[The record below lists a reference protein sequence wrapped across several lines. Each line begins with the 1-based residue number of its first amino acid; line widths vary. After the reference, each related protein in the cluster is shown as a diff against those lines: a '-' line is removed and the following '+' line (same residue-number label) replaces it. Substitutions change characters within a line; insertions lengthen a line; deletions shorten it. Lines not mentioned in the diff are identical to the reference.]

1 MDRSGVWER
10 LIYVTDLRPVPTNE
24 EPAPERALGFD
35 PVVFGVWRL
44 RTIFVNL
51 YAVETSD
58 GGFVLIDTGMKGTAG
73 MVKRA
78 IAERFGMGAV
88 PRAILLT
95 HAHVDHVG
103 NARALARAY
112 EVPIYVHPKEKP
124 YVDGSSDYPPADPTP
139 GGAMAFFSRMLTS
152 KGTDI
157 GRAVRLLPERGS
169 VPELPG
175 WRWIASPGHT
185 AGHVSYFRE
194 ADGVLIA
201 GDAVATADLDNWVSV
216 NVWPKRLSKPP
227 LPFTPDWEAARF
239 SIFALA
245 DLEPTVIAAGHG
257 RPIEGTDLRERL
269 RDLGHGIAAPAGGRY
284 SNRAV
289 TYARDG
295 SVASVPPPRP
305 DPLPKKLAVGAVVA
319 VIGTLLLKK
328 RR

>member
-1 MDRSGVWER
+1 M
-10 LIYVTDLRPVPTNE
+10 TDLRPVPTE
-24 EPAPERALGFD
+24 EATVPETVLGFH
-35 PVVFGVWRL
+35 PVAFGVGRL

-58 GGFVLIDTGMKGTAG
+58 GGFVLIDTGMAGTAA
-73 MVKRA
+73 MVKKA
-78 IAERFGMGAV
+78 ITERFGLEAA

-103 NARALARAY
+103 NAKALARRFG
-112 EVPIYVHPKEKP
+112 VPVYLHPKERP
-124 YVDGSSDYPPADPTP
+124 YVDGTSDYPPADPTP
-139 GGAMAFFSRMLTS
+139 GGAMAFFSRLLPT
-152 KGTDI
+152 KGTNL
-157 GRAVRLLPERGS
+157 GSSVRLLPEDGS

-175 WRWIASPGHT
+175 WRWVATPGHT

-201 GDAVATADLDNWVSV
+201 GDAVATADLDNWLSV

-227 LPFTPDWEAARF
+227 LPFTPDWEAARS
-239 SIFALA
+239 SIFSLA
-245 DLEPTVIAAGHG
+245 DLEPTTIAAGHG
-257 RPIEGTDLRERL
+257 RPISGDDLRSRL
-269 RDLGHGIAAPAGGRY
+269 RSLGHEVSGPSGGRY

-305 DPLPKKLAVGAVVA
+305 DPLPKKLAIGAAVA
-319 VIGTLLLKK
+319 VIATLVLKK
-328 RR
+328 RK

>member
-1 MDRSGVWER
+1 M
-10 LIYVTDLRPVPTNE
+10 TDLRPVPVDEAPIE
-24 EPAPERALGFD
+24 ETTLGFH
-35 PVVFGVWRL
+35 PVAFGIGRL

-51 YAVETSD
+51 YTVETSD

-78 IAERFGMGAV
+78 IADRFGAGGS

-103 NARALARAY
+103 NARALAKLYGAP
-112 EVPIYVHPKEKP
+112 VYVHPREKP
-124 YVDGSSDYPPADPTP
+124 YVDGTSDYPPADPTP
-139 GGAMAFFSRMLTS
+139 GGAMAFFSRLLPS
-152 KGTDI
+152 KGTDL
-157 GRAVRLLPERGS
+157 GRAVRLLPEDGS
-169 VPELPG
+169 VPELLG
-175 WRWIASPGHT
+175 WRWVATPGHT
-185 AGHVSYFRE
+185 AGHVSFFRE

-216 NVWPKRLSKPP
+216 NVWPKKLSKPP
-227 LPFTPDWEAARF
+227 LPFTPDWEAARS
-239 SIFALA
+239 SIFTLA
-245 DLEPTVIAAGHG
+245 DMEPTTIAAGHG
-257 RPIEGTDLRERL
+257 RPISGDDLRERL
-269 RDLGHGIAAPAGGRY
+269 RDLGHEITGPAGGRY

-305 DPLPKKLAVGAVVA
+305 DPLPKKLAVGAAVA
-319 VIGTLLLKK
+319 VIATLLLKK